1 PAGNHACQDERL
13 IVGLAAAV
21 DEKAL
26 GQITRRDAG
35 ERIGEGDALGG
46 QKLRRDA
53 ARLVRLTPDRI
64 DHGAI
69 AVAQIAVE
77 ELREKIKITA
87 GLAVVEIDAF
97 ATLELRQFVLALL
110 HGPRQ
115 EQMLAWRSD
124 CGHSKSPGP
133 SGEQE

>member
-77 ELREKIKITA
+77 ELREKIQITA
-87 GLAVVEIDAF
+87 GPSGVEKKALP
-97 ATLELRQFVLALL
+97 TPQLRPFLL
-110 HGPRQ
+110 PPLPRPPPRQ
-115 EQMLAWRSD
+115 
-124 CGHSKSPGP
+124 
-133 SGEQE
+133 